1 VRRLVVI
8 GVGGGDPDQ
17 LTVQAIDALA
27 QVDVVFVVDKGEAA
41 ADLAAARAAILRRHR
56 GDRPVRVVEIDE
68 VPRDRAPRSY
78 EAEVGRWHDERT
90 QRYAAAITSGLGD
103 RERGAFLAWG
113 DPALYD
119 STVRILD
126 AIAREH
132 PGEIEYEVVP
142 GVSSISALAAAH
154 RVTLNQVGRPVLITT
169 GRLLADHGWPDGV
182 DDVVVMLDGRAAFRT
197 VDVDADIYWAANLG
211 LPGEALVAGRLR
223 DVADEIVRRRDEV
236 RAARGWVFDVY
247 LLRRRGSAEPT

>member
-1 VRRLVVI
+1 VKRLVVI
-8 GVGGGDPDQ
+8 GVGPGDPGQ

-68 VPRDRAPRSY
+68 VPRDRTPPAY

-90 QRYAAAITSGLGD
+90 RRYAAAITSALGAG
-103 RERGAFLAWG
+103 ERGAFLAWG

-132 PGEIEYEVVP
+132 PREIEYEIVP
-142 GVSSISALAAAH
+142 GVSSIGALAAAH
-154 RVTLNQVGRPVLITT
+154 RITLNQVGRPVLVTT
-169 GRLLADHGWPDGV
+169 GRLLAEQGWPDGV
-182 DDVVVMLDGRAAFRT
+182 DDVVVMLDGRCAFRT

-211 LPGEALVAGRLR
+211 LPGQVLLSGRLR
-223 DVADEIVRRRDEV
+223 DVEEVIVRSRNAV

-247 LLRRRGSAEPT
+247 LLRRRGT

>member
-1 VRRLVVI
+1 
-8 GVGGGDPDQ
+8 
-17 LTVQAIDALA
+17 VQAIGALA
-27 QVDVVFVVDKGEAA
+27 QADIVFVVDKGDAA

-56 GDRPVRVVEIDE
+56 ADRPVRVVEIDE
-68 VPRDRAPRSY
+68 APRDRTPNAY

-90 QRYAAAITSGLGD
+90 RRYAVAITSALDDG
-103 RERGAFLAWG
+103 ECGAFLAWG

-132 PGEIEYEVVP
+132 PPEIEYEIVP

-154 RVTLNQVGRPVLITT
+154 RITLNQVGRPVLVTT
-169 GRLLADHGWPDGV
+169 GRLLAEHGWPDSA

-211 LPGEALVAGRLR
+211 LPGQVLIAGRLR
-223 DVADEIVRRRDEV
+223 DVADAIGRRRDEV

-247 LLRRRGSAEPT
+247 LLRRRRAADET